1 MVNAIVSESKIYA
14 ELDKYIK
21 NIKISIVN
29 EFDTYCIYADYE
41 YAHCRI
47 QLNHNYLSKDFEPY
61 LKATAREI
69 VNLISYEY
77 FYTKT
82 YKEEK

>member
-1 MVNAIVSESKIYA
+1 MINDIVSESKIFT

-21 NIKISIVN
+21 NIKITITN
-29 EFDTYCIYADYE
+29 EPNIYVVYADYE
-41 YAHCRI
+41 FAHCRI
-47 QLNHNYLSKDFEPY
+47 ELNHNYLHRDFKPY
-61 LKATAREI
+61 LKAVAREI
-69 VNLISYEY
+69 VSMISYEY